1 MSEKLAKNIENLQG
15 NAELEATAN
24 ERRSELAETLEKAAE
39 QESRGAENLE
49 TAARTEALELA
60 KTNEKEQLQPT
71 TERMETKR
79 ASKPTK
85 LELKT
90 NLDRTMTHIR
100 KDMSPA
106 SRTFS
111 KVIHNPIV
119 EKTSD
124 VVGNTVARPN
134 LILAGALGTLILCSI
149 VYLTARKYG
158 YVLSGFEAIGT
169 FLLGWG
175 IGAIIEFARVGLK
188 NNRNS

>member
-15 NAELEATAN
+15 NAELEAAAN
-24 ERRSELAETLEKAAE
+24 ERRSELAKTLEKAAE

-175 IGAIIEFARVGLK
+175 IGAIIEFARIGLK